1 MSQVTESPACRQ
13 AGKLQVFLRRA
24 MLLTQCVILLGIVSF
39 SGSVFAQ
46 TISSEDLI
54 NNAKDFDGQIII
66 YQGEVI
72 GEVMA
77 RGGYAWANL
86 NDGKN
91 ALGIWIKKDL
101 VAPIANAGAYKTIG
115 DTIEVSGVFHRSCL
129 VHGGDLDIH
138 AESLRLIK
146 GGNRVK
152 EHLSSRRLKIAFG
165 LGTILII
172 LWIST
177 ILAKPRPQK

>member
-1 MSQVTESPACRQ
+1 MRNLWVVVGALFGIWC
-13 AGKLQVFLRRA
+13 
-24 MLLTQCVILLGIVSF
+24 LGFGICAEVCAETVS
-39 SGSVFAQ
+39 SA
-46 TISSEDLI
+46 DLI
-54 NNAKDFDGQIII
+54 NKAKDYDGKTVV

-77 RGGYAWANL
+77 RGEYAWVNL

-91 ALGIWIKKDL
+91 ALGIWMKINL
-101 VAPIANAGAYKTIG
+101 VGQIANAGSYKAIG
-115 DTIEVSGVFHRSCL
+115 DTVEVAGVFHRSCL

-138 AESLRLIK
+138 AQSLRLVK
-146 GGNRVK
+146 SGNRAK

-172 LWIST
+172 LWISS
-177 ILAKPRPQK
+177 ILAKPRTQK

>member
-1 MSQVTESPACRQ
+1 MSHVTCHTSH
-13 AGKLQVFLRRA
+13 VILRNAIRSIQGA
-24 MLLTQCVILLGIVSF
+24 ILLGVVFLALGKS
-39 SGSVFAQ
+39 FAQ
-46 TISSEDLI
+46 TISSTELI
-54 NNAKDFDGQIII
+54 NKAKDYDGQTVVF
-66 YQGEVI
+66 QGEVI

-77 RGGYAWANL
+77 RGEYAWVNL

-101 VAPIANAGAYKTIG
+101 VGKIANTGSYKVIG
-115 DTIEVSGVFHRSCL
+115 DLVEVSGAFHRSCL

-138 AESLRLIK
+138 AESLQVLK
-146 GGNRVK
+146 SGNRVK
-152 EHLSSRRLKIAFG
+152 QHLSSHRQKLAFG

-177 ILAKPRPQK
+177 VLIKPRKRK

>member
-1 MSQVTESPACRQ
+1 MSQVTDHKS
-13 AGKLQVFLRRA
+13 QVFLRRA
-24 MLLTQCVILLGIVSF
+24 MLLTQCVILLSIVSF
-39 SGSVFAQ
+39 SGRVFAQ
-46 TISSEDLI
+46 TSTDLI

-77 RGGYAWANL
+77 RGEYAWVNL

-91 ALGIWIKKDL
+91 ALGIWLKKDL
-101 VAPIANAGAYKTIG
+101 VGAIANAGSYKTIG
-115 DTIEVSGVFHRSCL
+115 DTVEIAGVFHRSCL
-129 VHGGDLDIH
+129 DHGGDLDIH

-152 EHLSSRRLKIAFG
+152 EHLSPRRLKIAFG
-165 LGTILII
+165 LGAILII
-172 LWIST
+172 LWISS
-177 ILAKPRPQK
+177 ILAKPRTQK